1 MVKAEVQSI
10 ENKQKGL
17 KSVQKDVSEETPTS
31 LKSKSKLKTPRIV
44 LKERENIS
52 EFSDD
57 ESSEDDNNDG
67 FEFSDIV
74 HGDCCCPICREM

>member
-1 MVKAEVQSI
+1 MVKAEVQSV

-17 KSVQKDVSEETPTS
+17 RSVQKDVSEETPTS
-31 LKSKSKLKTPRIV
+31 LKSKLKTPRIV
-44 LKERENIS
+44 LKKRENIS

-57 ESSEDDNNDG
+57 ESGEDDNNAG

-74 HGDCCCPICREM
+74 HGDCCPICREM